1 MRFVFLFIVCVF
13 TLTAHAEMEGVVVW
27 QPHAN
32 GVKFILPKIRN
43 MALSQFV
50 RRYTKAIKSSPVYS
64 SMEGTKELGFPV
76 QGGSFK
82 KLPDSTAEHPNV
94 AVVLNRPAQM
104 ADGPTF
110 LAMAAGVFEKEGPR
124 LYAIPIGLETV
135 LSDQDMKAFRSWLNT
150 MDGQLGMGG
159 DDVHPAM
166 YGRNEVGRALGDL
179 SMERDQEIIAYF
191 REYLKNGKGRV
202 FYICGALQRAAVMEG
217 AELHDDIAH
226 LTEDEHR
233 FLNGKFS
240 TVEVIA
246 EEGSELAAAA
256 GARRFKT
263 TNAHHAAVNSDSAY
277 SSEIQ
282 PRFKV
287 TGYNIEPNGARG
299 RIVKSI
305 DFPGNAGF
313 ATQFH
318 PEVGTFPE
326 ERRII
331 QYVATGWKLRARV
344 APHVILECLENSLLR
359 SLGIRR
365 STE

>member
-1 MRFVFLFIVCVF
+1 
-13 TLTAHAEMEGVVVW
+13 
-27 QPHAN
+27 
-32 GVKFILPKIRN
+32 
-43 MALSQFV
+43 
-50 RRYTKAIKSSPVYS
+50 
-64 SMEGTKELGFPV
+64 
-76 QGGSFK
+76 
-82 KLPDSTAEHPNV
+82 
-94 AVVLNRPAQM
+94 M

-110 LAMAAGVFEKEGPR
+110 LATAISVFEKEGPR
-124 LYAIPIGLETV
+124 LYAIPIGLGTV
-135 LSDQDMKAFRSWLNT
+135 LSEQDMEAFRSWLNT

-159 DDVHPAM
+159 DDVHPVM

-179 SMERDQEIIAYF
+179 SVERDREIIEYF
-191 REYLKNGKGRV
+191 RQYLKNGKGRV

-217 AELHDDIAH
+217 AQLHDDIAH
-226 LTEDEHR
+226 LTKGEHR
-233 FLNGKFS
+233 YIDGNFS

-246 EEGSELAAAA
+246 EEESELAAAA

-263 TNAHHAAVNSDSAY
+263 SNAHHAAVNAESAR
-277 SSEIQ
+277 SSEIL

-287 TGYNIEPNGARG
+287 SGYNIEPDGTRG

-318 PEVGTFPE
+318 PEVGSSPE

-331 QYVATGWKLRARV
+331 QYVATGWKFRARV
-344 APHVILECLENSLLR
+344 APPVILQCLENSLLR
-359 SLGIRR
+359 SLGIRL